1 MTDELKVKE
10 KDVVVPGEVLATG
23 MGFLPG
29 FGTYRD
35 EEELKAAK
43 LGLVHIDRKVVK
55 IVPLS
60 GRYFPKRGDTI
71 IGKVFDILMTGWR
84 LETNSAF
91 SGVLP
96 LKESGTGYVPK
107 GADLSQY
114 YDVGDYIVVKVTQ
127 VTSQMLVD
135 LSARGPGLKK
145 LKGGRV
151 IEVNPNKV
159 PRIIGKQ
166 GSMVTMIKNATGC
179 RITVGQNGLI
189 WIDGDPQNEI
199 IAVEAV
205 RMIEGNSHLAGLTDK
220 VKEFL
225 EKKTKKK
232 VEVNNA
238 AERPEQARPAAPR
251 PAETKGARK

>member
-1 MTDELKVKE
+1 MTDTLKVKE
-10 KDVVVPGEVLATG
+10 KEVVVPGEVLATG

-35 EEELKAAK
+35 NDELKAAK
-43 LGLVHIDRKVVK
+43 LGLVYLDRKVVK

-71 IGKVFDILMTGWR
+71 IARVYDILMTGWR

-91 SGVLP
+91 SAVLP

-114 YDVGDYIVVKVTQ
+114 YDVGDYLVVKVTQ

-145 LKGGRV
+145 LTGGRV
-151 IEVNPNKV
+151 IKVNPNKV

-166 GSMVTMIKNATGC
+166 GSMVTMVKNATGC
-179 RITVGQNGLI
+179 RITVGQNGLL
-189 WIDGDPQNEI
+189 WIDGDPQNEL
-199 IAVEAV
+199 IAVEAI
-205 RMIEGNSHLAGLTDK
+205 RMIEANSHFAGLTDK
-220 VKEFL
+220 VKAFL

-232 VEVNNA
+232 VEVMG
-238 AERPEQARPAAPR
+238 AEPRPAAV
-251 PAETKGARK
+251 KGAEK